1 MMKNVCVSVLLPYRN
16 ADHVILRSLDSIK
29 PQLQNNELILVEN
42 QVEDSII
49 VDQFIQRNP
58 ELNIRKFKEI
68 VPGIVQALNTG
79 LQQCN
84 GEFIARMDADDEMLP
99 NRLELQAAYL
109 RANPE
114 IDLVAGCVEYAG
126 NIEDSRGFAFY
137 VDQLNEIKTVDE
149 ISQLRFIESPFAH
162 PSVMFRKS
170 AIQDQEPYKNGN
182 FPEDYELWLRWLQQG
197 RKMAKI
203 DSMVLRWYDSENR
216 LSRTDFRCSKSS
228 FTWLK
233 IEYLTHWIKTNV
245 QPNKE
250 IIIAGVGKLSRPMIE
265 QLVKN
270 GIIVQGITDLKSR
283 SFLDLPFTPWKE
295 IKPSENTFIVS
306 MVSNRGSWR
315 LIREDLENR
324 GFQIMRDF
332 ILCA

>member
-68 VPGIVQALNTG
+68 APGIVQALNTG

-99 NRLELQAAYL
+99 SRLELQSAYL

-114 IDLVAGCVEYAG
+114 IDLVSGCVEYVG

-170 AIQDQEPYKNGN
+170 AIQDQELYKNGN

-233 IEYLTHWIKTNV
+233 IEYLTHWINTNV
-245 QPNKE
+245 HPNKE
-250 IIIAGVGKLSRPMIE
+250 IIIAGVGKLARPMIE
-265 QLVKN
+265 QLIKN
-270 GIIVQGITDLKSR
+270 GIIVKGITDLKSR

-315 LIREDLENR
+315 LIREALENR